1 MKKLVYTAIM
11 FACFGWSGQA
21 QKASSTGNGL
31 PRSVDQSVWEAGAWK
46 PNWHADKTY
55 DNQGRIVSEQF
66 NHSTG
71 EIERHIYTYT
81 DNSETELIEKKENGE
96 WVPQQRYSYQ
106 YDSYGNVLNYKTE
119 VYENGNWRRD
129 DEWDYMFEY
138 LNNLLMSKTISRF
151 DKTSGQ
157 VAPDMRYLYTYN
169 PTGQV
174 TTETMQDFWNN
185 AFVNQQKREYNYENS
200 VLAFEDMY
208 TWVQNNWRL
217 AYRSNHAWQENN
229 GRVTT
234 RENWSEADKKFTPVT
249 RYTLSIDSRGNM
261 VLYQI
266 ENWLN
271 NAWFMF
277 YGYKYL
283 LAYDY
288 FNLIERLM
296 MSWIISGP
304 DVKTTGGQWVNQT
317 KEVFSDFLNL
327 GISDL
332 PNRSGDLLIY
342 PNPSIEH
349 LVRVAGIEGDGE
361 MAVELF
367 TLNGQR
373 LSRILVTVRDNELEI
388 PTDKLSSGT
397 YIIRILD
404 YSGSFKKGVLI
415 KAHN

>member
-1 MKKLVYTAIM
+1 
-11 FACFGWSGQA
+11 
-21 QKASSTGNGL
+21 
-31 PRSVDQSVWEAGAWK
+31 
-46 PNWHADKTY
+46 
-55 DNQGRIVSEQF
+55 
-66 NHSTG
+66 
-71 EIERHIYTYT
+71 
-81 DNSETELIEKKENGE
+81 
-96 WVPQQRYSYQ
+96 
-106 YDSYGNVLNYKTE
+106 
-119 VYENGNWRRD
+119 
-129 DEWDYMFEY
+129 
-138 LNNLLMSKTISRF
+138 
-151 DKTSGQ
+151 
-157 VAPDMRYLYTYN
+157 
-169 PTGQV
+169 
-174 TTETMQDFWNN
+174 
-185 AFVNQQKREYNYENS
+185 
-200 VLAFEDMY
+200 
-208 TWVQNNWRL
+208 
-217 AYRSNHAWQENN
+217 
-229 GRVTT
+229 
-234 RENWSEADKKFTPVT
+234 
-249 RYTLSIDSRGNM
+249 
-261 VLYQI
+261 
-266 ENWLN
+266 
-271 NAWFMF
+271 MF